1 MKPVNAQA
9 PVDPHVK
16 IPAAV
21 AAAAAKAD
29 AALAAASPTPAKAP
43 DPAPA
48 GDDLIKIV
56 PPAATPQVTT
66 VTVSDAPPSQ
76 APVSDG
82 TPPAPVTPQGNPD
95 EQTWEQKARSAEGRY
110 AAQVRINASLQDQIT
125 NLTNLIE
132 TLSSARQTQPE
143 PVTTPKP
150 VASLVTAEEVEAY
163 GPEFIDVVT
172 RIVKQSTTAELEDAR
187 NQIASL
193 KQQVGS
199 TVQTVQATV
208 ADQSL
213 KKMEDDLRAAVPDW
227 EQINLQDNFFAWL
240 QLPNVYTGVKRH
252 DELRKAWDARKT
264 PQVIAF
270 FKGFLSEEAA
280 LLPSGNQPTPSTPAA
295 PEPPAPSK
303 TPLANLAAPGRART
317 PAGGSPPP
325 AEKPQI
331 RASEISAFYRDVN
344 RGLYKGR
351 DDEKTRIENMIWDAQ
366 REGRIV
372 T

>member
-1 MKPVNAQA
+1 MKPVTAQA

-76 APVSDG
+76 APVSG
-82 TPPAPVTPQGNPD
+82 ATPPAPVTPQGNPD

-132 TLSSARQTQPE
+132 TLSSARQSQPE

-163 GPEFIDVVT
+163 GPGVH
-172 RIVKQSTTAELEDAR
+172 RCGDAHR
-187 NQIASL
+187 EAVNHR
-193 KQQVGS
+193 
-199 TVQTVQATV
+199 
-208 ADQSL
+208 
-213 KKMEDDLRAAVPDW
+213 RA
-227 EQINLQDNFFAWL
+227 
-240 QLPNVYTGVKRH
+240 
-252 DELRKAWDARKT
+252 
-264 PQVIAF
+264 
-270 FKGFLSEEAA
+270 
-280 LLPSGNQPTPSTPAA
+280 
-295 PEPPAPSK
+295 
-303 TPLANLAAPGRART
+303 
-317 PAGGSPPP
+317 
-325 AEKPQI
+325 
-331 RASEISAFYRDVN
+331 
-344 RGLYKGR
+344 
-351 DDEKTRIENMIWDAQ
+351 
-366 REGRIV
+366 
-372 T
+372 

>member
-1 MKPVNAQA
+1 MKPVTAQA
-9 PVDPHVK
+9 PIDKDVK

-29 AALAAASPTPAKAP
+29 AALAAAAPPKAP
-43 DPAPA
+43 EPAPA
-48 GDDLIKIV
+48 GDDLIKLV

-66 VTVSDAPPSQ
+66 VTVSDAPPPTPPAS
-76 APVSDG
+76 A

-110 AAQVRINASLQDQIT
+110 AAQVRINTNLQDQIT

-132 TLSSARQTQPE
+132 TLSTRPPQPE
-143 PVTTPKP
+143 PAPTTPKP

-172 RIVKQSTTAELEDAR
+172 RIVKQSTTAELEEAR

-193 KQQVGS
+193 KQQVG
-199 TVQTVQATV
+199 TTAQTVQATV

-213 KKMEDDLRAAVPDW
+213 KKMEDELRQAVPDW

-280 LLPSGNQPTPSTPAA
+280 LLPSGDQPTPSTPAA
-295 PEPPAPSK
+295 PLAPPAPTK
-303 TPLANLAAPGRART
+303 TPLENLAAPGRART

-351 DDEKTRIENMIWDAQ
+351 EDEKSRIETMIWDAQ